1 MGTAYLPSPLHT
13 IGYLF
18 FSALVPKSVY
28 MYFLDVIPEVADA
41 RVKKRRET
49 EMFETYAALK
59 KIRVKALA
67 LTRFDKWLIVDS
79 NQVIDHVAFVLKK
92 AIKET

>member
-18 FSALVPKSVY
+18 FSSLVPKSTN
-28 MYFLDVIPEVADA
+28 MYFLDVTPEVAAA
-41 RVKKRRET
+41 RVKKRVET

-59 KIRVKALA
+59 KVRVKALS
-67 LTRFDKWLIVDS
+67 LTRFDGWSVLDS
-79 NQVIDHVAFVLKK
+79 NQNVDKVAFVLRKRCM
-92 AIKET
+92 

>member
-18 FSALVPKSVY
+18 FSGLVPKSVY

-92 AIKET
+92 AIK

>member
-1 MGTAYLPSPLHT
+1 MGTAYLPSPLY
-13 IGYLF
+13 IVGYLF

-28 MYFLDVIPEVADA
+28 MYFLDTTPEVAVA
-41 RVKKRRET
+41 RVKKRGET

-67 LTRFDKWLIVDS
+67 LTRFDKWLIVNS
-79 NQVIDHVAFVLKK
+79 NQVIDNVSFELKK
-92 AIKET
+92 AIK